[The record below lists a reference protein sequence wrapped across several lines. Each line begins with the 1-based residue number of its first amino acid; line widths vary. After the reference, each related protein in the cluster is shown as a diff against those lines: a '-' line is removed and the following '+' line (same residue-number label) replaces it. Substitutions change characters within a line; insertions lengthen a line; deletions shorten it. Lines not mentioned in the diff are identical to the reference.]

1 MLNNN
6 YMTLNNGPTT
16 QPVRRYTY
24 IPVNEFDASY
34 AQYIAMR
41 RTSSNNMFTQSSQP
55 TAEKTAVSKS
65 DTTTSSSS
73 SSMLPAAV
81 APSSSSSSSSDV
93 AARLQALSTGLAD
106 TSQKREEAAVTE
118 KRFSDEASVSVAT
131 VLLHFMT
138 CQTIPVLYANLVV
151 VD

>member
-1 MLNNN
+1 
-6 YMTLNNGPTT
+6 MTLNNGPTT

-41 RTSSNNMFTQSSQP
+41 RTSSNNMFTQSNQP

-65 DTTTSSSS
+65 DTTSSNSSSV
-73 SSMLPAAV
+73 LPAAV
-81 APSSSSSSSSDV
+81 APSSSSSSSDV
-93 AARLQALSTGLAD
+93 AVRLQALSTGLAD

-131 VLLHFMT
+131 VSLHYMT
-138 CQTIPVLYANLVV
+138 FQTIPVLYANLVV

>member
-41 RTSSNNMFTQSSQP
+41 RTSSNNIFTQSSQP
-55 TAEKTAVSKS
+55 TAEKAAVSKS
-65 DTTTSSSS
+65 DTTTSNSS
-73 SSMLPAAV
+73 SSMPPAAV
-81 APSSSSSSSSDV
+81 APSSSSSSSDV

>member
-65 DTTTSSSS
+65 DTTTSNSS
-73 SSMLPAAV
+73 SSMPPAAV
-81 APSSSSSSSSDV
+81 APSSSSSSSDV

-131 VLLHFMT
+131 VLLHFIT

-151 VD
+151 VE